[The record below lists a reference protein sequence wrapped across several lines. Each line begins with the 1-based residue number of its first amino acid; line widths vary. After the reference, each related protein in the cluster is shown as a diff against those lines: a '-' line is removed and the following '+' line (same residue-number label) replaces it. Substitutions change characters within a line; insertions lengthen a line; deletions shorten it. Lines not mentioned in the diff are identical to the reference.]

1 VSSPTDPFA
10 RLEASLADTAAALEA
25 GDPLRAAEASSR
37 AAEACRAIET
47 GGGKPPR
54 ALLLRARDLQ
64 ARCEAASQV
73 LQQKL
78 VAEVERSARSRRA
91 AAAYGDRG

>member
-1 VSSPTDPFA
+1 VSASVDPVVQ
-10 RLEASLADTAAALEA
+10 LEASLADTAAALEA
-25 GDPLRAAEASSR
+25 GDPVRAADASSR
-37 AAEACRAIET
+37 AAGACRAIET
-47 GGGKPPR
+47 GGGKPPH

-64 ARCEAASQV
+64 ARCEAASEV

-91 AAAYGDRG
+91 AAAYGDHG